1 MRAAILR
8 SFGAPLELAEVPEPR
23 PGPDEALVEVRAVG
37 LCGTDLKITGGLM
50 SGTPLP
56 LIPGHE
62 VAGVVAADGGDLAV
76 GTPVACYGY
85 EVCGTCDRCQ
95 AGQDTLCA
103 DAPHLGFDRDGG
115 LARFVRVRRRNL
127 LPFDASVPFEA
138 AAVTMDA
145 VLSPWRAL
153 HTIAQLRSGER
164 LAIAGGGGLGL
175 HGLQVAR
182 GLGAAVAVLEPA
194 PARRELALE
203 LGAALAVPPEE
214 VGQVAEWA
222 RGGVDAGFEASGAR
236 GGLDALAACVRP
248 GGRIVCCGY
257 RPGQEY
263 GLDSHRLVLGEI
275 ALLGSRNGSRE
286 DARAAL
292 AAVGEGTIQ
301 PLIGERRPLDEVNQ
315 GMDQL
320 RGGEVPGRVV
330 ILI

>member
-8 SFGAPLELAEVPEPR
+8 SFGAPLELGDVAEPQ
-23 PGPDEALVEVRAVG
+23 PGPDEAIVEVRAVG
-37 LCGTDLKITGGLM
+37 LCGTDLKILGGLM
-50 SGTPLP
+50 DGTPLP
-56 LIPGHE
+56 LVPGHE
-62 VAGVVAADGGDLAV
+62 IAGVVAAGGGDLAA
-76 GTPVACYGY
+76 GAPVACYGY
-85 EVCGTCDRCQ
+85 DPCGTCERCR

-115 LARFVRVRRRNL
+115 LARFVRVPRRNL
-127 LPFDASVPFEA
+127 LPFGPAVPFEA

-153 HTIAQLRSGER
+153 HTVVGLRPGDR

-175 HGLQVAR
+175 NGLQVAR

-194 PARRELALE
+194 AARREQALE
-203 LGAALAVPPEE
+203 LGAELAVAPEE
-214 VGQVAEWA
+214 AGQVAEWSG
-222 RGGVDAGFEASGAR
+222 GGVDVGFEASGAR
-236 GGLDALAACVRP
+236 GGLDALVASVRP

-263 GLDSHRLVLGEI
+263 GLDSRRLVLGEI

-292 AAVGEGTIQ
+292 GAVEAGTIV
-301 PLIGERRPLDEVNQ
+301 PLIGERRPLEEVNE
-315 GMDQL
+315 GMDLL

-330 ILI
+330 ILV

>member
-1 MRAAILR
+1 MRAAVLR

-50 SGTPLP
+50 TGTPLP

-62 VAGVVAADGGDLAV
+62 VAGVVAADGGDLAQ

-85 EVCGTCDRCQ
+85 DPCGTCDRCR

-103 DAPHLGFDRDGG
+103 DAPHLGFDLDGG
-115 LARFVRVRRRNL
+115 LAPLVKVRRRNL
-127 LPFDASVPFEA
+127 LPFGADVPFEA

-153 HTIAQLRSGER
+153 HTIARLQAGER

-175 HGLQVAR
+175 HGLQVAV

-194 PARRELALE
+194 ASRRALALDLGAELAV
-203 LGAALAVPPEE
+203 APEE

-222 RGGVDAGFEASGAR
+222 AGGVDAGFEASGAR
-236 GGLDALAACVRP
+236 GGLDALTACVRP

-263 GLDSHRLVLGEI
+263 GLDSLRLVLGEI

-292 AAVGEGTIQ
+292 GAVAAGTIT
-301 PLIGERRPLDEVNQ
+301 PLIAERRPLEDVNE
-315 GMDQL
+315 GMDLL

-330 ILI
+330 ILL